1 MKTTHAQ
8 KQLKKYNDAKVKKAS
23 AYYAARDG
31 MREDVKKYVNQFVK
45 PKKEEVEEDDTS
57 NQRRKG

>member
-31 MREDVKKYVNQFVK
+31 MREDVKQYVNQFVK
-45 PKKEEVEEDDTS
+45 PKKGETAKNEGGA
-57 NQRRKG
+57 N